1 MGVLP
6 PSSLDTKLC
15 CAVAASATAAT
26 ERYLGALALF
36 DAAAVLED
44 AEPKNGMVEEVRG
57 PDVSAT
63 QVAFY
68 AAVSKGDGSH

>member
-36 DAAAVLED
+36 DAAAVLEEAAAAFVGVFESV
-44 AEPKNGMVEEVRG
+44 AEPKNGMVEVVRG
-57 PDVSAT
+57 
-63 QVAFY
+63 
-68 AAVSKGDGSH
+68 